1 MDATQPWARQPKEPA
16 LWHERFQRY
25 LYLGPA
31 RSLIAVYRAEA
42 KSEKSAAERA
52 RARNVPGAW
61 FAAVKRWNWHVRA
74 EAFDD
79 AERKRRDELYAARA
93 DEILQSGFAQ
103 RFARIAELN
112 RLAELLQAEI
122 WTEDKR
128 WLPDVKQI
136 GSGED
141 AERVDLVRFN
151 ASAIQQYRET
161 LEDIAIEMGER
172 KRDVKL
178 SGSIGVAQITADD
191 MARAAAEA
199 KAWETQFGGRTVSD
213 GTLNAAPAMQ
223 IENE

>member
-61 FAAVKRWNWHVRA
+61 FAAVKRWNWHARA
-74 EAFDD
+74 NAFDD

-103 RFARIAELN
+103 RFTRIAELN
-112 RLAELLQAEI
+112 RLAELLQAELF
-122 WTEDKR
+122 TEDKR
-128 WLPDVKQI
+128 WLPDAKWI
-136 GSGED
+136 GGEFG
-141 AERVDLVRFN
+141 ERVDIVRFN
-151 ASAIQQYRET
+151 SAVVEQYRQT

-172 KRDVKL
+172 LRGVNL
-178 SGSIGVAQITADD
+178 SGKVAVAQVSLDD
-191 MARAAAEA
+191 ILAAADAVKQDEQSIL
-199 KAWETQFGGRTVSD
+199 K
-213 GTLNAAPAMQ
+213 Q
-223 IENE
+223 IGKPSEQNE

>member
-61 FAAVKRWNWHVRA
+61 FAAVKRWSWHVRA

-103 RFARIAELN
+103 RFIRIAELN
-112 RLAELLQAEI
+112 RLAELLQTELY
-122 WTEDKR
+122 TEDKR

-136 GSGED
+136 GGGD
-141 AERVDLVRFN
+141 FAERVDIVRFN
-151 ASAIQQYRET
+151 AAVVEQYRET

-172 KRDVKL
+172 VRGLNL
-178 SGSIGVAQITADD
+178 SGKVAVAQVSLDEIL
-191 MARAAAEA
+191 AAADEVKQDEQA
-199 KAWETQFGGRTVSD
+199 ILK
-213 GTLNAAPAMQ
+213 Q
-223 IENE
+223 IGKPSEHNE

>member
-93 DEILQSGFAQ
+93 DEILCSGFAQ

-112 RLAELLQAEI
+112 RLAELLQTELY
-122 WTEDKR
+122 TEDKR

-136 GSGED
+136 GGGD
-141 AERVDLVRFN
+141 FAERVDIVRFN
-151 ASAIQQYRET
+151 AAVVEQYRQT

-172 KRDVKL
+172 VRGVKV
-178 SGSIGVAQITADD
+178 SGSLGIAQMTADD
-191 MARAAAEA
+191 LA
-199 KAWETQFGGRTVSD
+199 KAADEADAWEQQ
-213 GTLNAAPAMQ
+213 MQ
-223 IENE
+223 QPSALTGLTDE

>member
-61 FAAVKRWNWHVRA
+61 FAAVKRWNWHARA
-74 EAFDD
+74 NAFDD

-103 RFARIAELN
+103 RFIRIAELN
-112 RLAELLQAEI
+112 RLAELLQTELY
-122 WTEDKR
+122 TEDKR

-136 GSGED
+136 GGGD
-141 AERVDLVRFN
+141 FAERVDIVRFN
-151 ASAIQQYRET
+151 AAVVEQYRET

-172 KRDVKL
+172 VRGVKV
-178 SGSIGVAQITADD
+178 SGSLGIAQMTADD
-191 MARAAAEA
+191 LAKAAAEA
-199 KAWETQFGGRTVSD
+199 DAWEQQ
-213 GTLNAAPAMQ
+213 MQ
-223 IENE
+223 QPSALTGLTDE

>member
-1 MDATQPWARQPKEPA
+1 MDATQPWARQAKEPA
-16 LWHERFQRY
+16 QWYDRFQRF
-25 LYLGPA
+25 LLLGPA
-31 RSLIAVYRAEA
+31 RSVYAAYRAEQVERA
-42 KSEKSAAERA
+42 NARRKNISAARSGLPKSWREQA
-52 RARNVPGAW
+52 H
-61 FAAVKRWNWHVRA
+61 RWNWYARA
-74 EAFDD
+74 NVFDEV
-79 AERKRRDELYAARA
+79 ERKRRDELYRTRA
-93 DEILQSGFAQ
+93 DEILTSGFAQ

-128 WLPDVKQI
+128 WMPDVKQI

-151 ASAIQQYRET
+151 ASVIQQYRET

-172 KRDVKL
+172 VRGMKV

-199 KAWETQFGGRTVSD
+199 KAWELQFE
-213 GTLNAAPAMQ
+213 AQQHAPPAKPTD
-223 IENE
+223 E

>member
-61 FAAVKRWNWHVRA
+61 FAAVKRWNWHARA
-74 EAFDD
+74 NAFDD

-103 RFARIAELN
+103 RFTRIAELN
-112 RLAELLQAEI
+112 RLAELLQAELF
-122 WTEDKR
+122 TEDKR
-128 WLPDVKQI
+128 WLPDAKWI
-136 GSGED
+136 GGD
-141 AERVDLVRFN
+141 FGERVDIVRFN
-151 ASAIQQYRET
+151 SAVVEQYRQT
-161 LEDIAIEMGER
+161 LEDIAVEMGER
-172 KRDVKL
+172 VRGMKI
-178 SGSIGVAQITADD
+178 SGSVGVVQFAADEL
-191 MARAAAEA
+191 AKAKEAAAQAE
-199 KAWETQFGGRTVSD
+199 KELLD
-213 GTLNAAPAMQ
+213 EM
-223 IENE
+223 